1 MEALRLDVW
10 LDIACLFR
18 TRSEAQKACKIG
30 RVDVNGQP
38 AKPHREIR
46 PGDEIVISRPM
57 GRKQT
62 VVVRGLADRH
72 IPRAEAREL
81 YDDRT
86 PRLDLIRIGGQVNWR
101 GVRVSFFFLIHQDD
115 GCGRSWETA
124 FCAVFQIPVGAF
136 LASTGMAASMPYAA
150 ASRSNLAGLI

>member
-1 MEALRLDVW
+1 METLRLDIW

-18 TRSEAQKACKIG
+18 TRSEAQKACKLG

-46 PGDEIVISRPM
+46 AGDEIVISRPL

-62 VVVRGLADRH
+62 VVVEGLADRH
-72 IPRAEAREL
+72 VAKAEARAL

-86 PRLDLIRIGGQVNWR
+86 PKPTEEEVEMRRIARLAKAFTAGPVARPDKRERRRIRRIKEG
-101 GVRVSFFFLIHQDD
+101 
-115 GCGRSWETA
+115 
-124 FCAVFQIPVGAF
+124 
-136 LASTGMAASMPYAA
+136 
-150 ASRSNLAGLI
+150 

>member
-1 MEALRLDVW
+1 M
-10 LDIACLFR
+10 IASGWHSRIQMPETYGPMVSSR
-18 TRSEAQKACKIG
+18 TG
-30 RVDVNGQP
+30 
-38 AKPHREIR
+38 
-46 PGDEIVISRPM
+46 
-57 GRKQT
+57 
-62 VVVRGLADRH
+62 
-72 IPRAEAREL
+72 
-81 YDDRT
+81 
-86 PRLDLIRIGGQVNWR
+86 LDLIRIGGQVNWR

>member
-1 MEALRLDVW
+1 METQRLDIW

-46 PGDEIVISRPM
+46 SGDEIVISRPL

-62 VVVRGLADRH
+62 VVVQDLADRH
-72 IPRAEAREL
+72 VAKAEARAL
-81 YDDRT
+81 YEDRT
-86 PRLDLIRIGGQVNWR
+86 PKPTEEEIEIRRITRLARAFTTGPVARPDKRERRRIRKIKEG
-101 GVRVSFFFLIHQDD
+101 
-115 GCGRSWETA
+115 
-124 FCAVFQIPVGAF
+124 
-136 LASTGMAASMPYAA
+136 
-150 ASRSNLAGLI
+150 